1 MRDGTGDA
9 TAWSLKPMS
18 FLRSLAGL
26 ALVAVTAA
34 CMLHVPQQPG
44 PDFYV
49 MRHLQ
54 KEANG
59 TDPGLSAE
67 GQRQAQLLAGRFDAR
82 PPAVIYVTGTRR
94 ARETAAPI
102 AARLQ
107 LEPRLYDP
115 RDTAGLVSDLQKDP
129 NPALIVG
136 HSNTVPDIVAALG
149 GPRPAPIGDADYGA
163 IYHVSGPRRTVTVLQ
178 VSGPR

>member
-1 MRDGTGDA
+1 
-9 TAWSLKPMS
+9 MS
-18 FLRSLAGL
+18 FKRALLGLGLAGL
-26 ALVAVTAA
+26 AA
-34 CMLHVPQQPG
+34 CSLPVPPQPG

-49 MRHLQ
+49 VRHFD
-54 KEANG
+54 KAADG
-59 TDPGLSAE
+59 SADPGLSAE
-67 GQRQAQLLAGRFDAR
+67 GQRRAQALSTMFGDR
-82 PPAVIYVTGTRR
+82 PPAVIYVTNTRR

-107 LEPRLYDP
+107 LEPRVYDP

-149 GPRPAPIGDADYGA
+149 GQRPGPIAETEYGT
-163 IYHVSGPRRTVTVLQ
+163 IYHVSGPRRTVTMVRT
-178 VSGPR
+178 P

>member
-1 MRDGTGDA
+1 M
-9 TAWSLKPMS
+9 SLI
-18 FLRSLAGL
+18 RALAFL
-26 ALVAVTAA
+26 ALAFPAA
-34 CMLHVPQQPG
+34 CMLNVPQQPG

-54 KEANG
+54 KAEGSA
-59 TDPGLSAE
+59 DPGLSAE
-67 GQRQAQLLAGRFDAR
+67 GQRQAQLLADRFDTR
-82 PPAVIYVTGTRR
+82 PPAVIYVTDTRR

-129 NPALIVG
+129 NPALIIG

-149 GPRPAPIGDADYGA
+149 GPRPAAIGDADYGA
-163 IYHVSGPRRTVTVLQ
+163 IFHVSGPRRTVTVLQ
-178 VSGPR
+178 VSGTR

>member
-1 MRDGTGDA
+1 MPFPRALLGLA
-9 TAWSLKPMS
+9 
-18 FLRSLAGL
+18 LAGL
-26 ALVAVTAA
+26 AA
-34 CMLHVPQQPG
+34 CSLPVPPQPG

-49 MRHLQ
+49 VRHFD
-54 KEANG
+54 KASDG
-59 TDPGLSAE
+59 SADPGLSAE
-67 GQRQAQLLAGRFDAR
+67 GQRKAQALSTMFGNR
-82 PPAVIYVTGTRR
+82 PPAIIYVTETRR
-94 ARETAAPI
+94 ARETAAPL

-149 GPRPAPIGDADYGA
+149 GQRPAAIAETEYGTV
-163 IYHVSGPRRTVTVLQ
+163 YHVTGPRRTVMTMRV
-178 VSGPR
+178 P

>member
-1 MRDGTGDA
+1 MPT
-9 TAWSLKPMS
+9 
-18 FLRSLAGL
+18 LRALAGL
-26 ALVAVTAA
+26 VFAFLAAA

-54 KEANG
+54 KAAG
-59 TDPGLSAE
+59 TDPGLTAE
-67 GQRQAQLLAGRFDAR
+67 GQRQARLLATRFGAR
-82 PPAVIYVTGTRR
+82 PPAIIYVTDTRR

-102 AARLQ
+102 AAALG
-107 LEPRLYDP
+107 LEPRVYEATDA
-115 RDTAGLVSDLQKDP
+115 AGLVSDLQKDP

-149 GPRPAPIGDADYGA
+149 GARPAPIADGDYGA
-163 IYHVSGPRRTVTVLQ
+163 IYHVSGPRRTVTVMR
-178 VSGPR
+178 VAP